1 MNEWIVQFQVLLN
14 VHLCQRK
21 TASVISQLVKIF
33 GYGYFEGGD
42 LTDY

>member
-14 VHLCQRK
+14 VHYAKGRQ
-21 TASVISQLVKIF
+21 TASLTSQLVKIF
-33 GYGYFEGGD
+33 RYFEGGD